1 MEHEQEYKHGKRAAD
16 QNLNLTLGLT
26 NSLMLGI
33 GSGVSLFNAVSYEKI
48 KKKNCT
54 KRILYETPKL
64 KTKLSC
70 DASWGRKLMTPH
82 ENHSS

>member
-1 MEHEQEYKHGKRAAD
+1 MGHEQEYKHGKRTAD
-16 QNLNLTLGLT
+16 QKLNLTLGLT

-54 KRILYETPKL
+54 
-64 KTKLSC
+64 
-70 DASWGRKLMTPH
+70 
-82 ENHSS
+82 